1 MFERVLRKFLV
12 VFLEKNGLLPE
23 RQHGFRV
30 FRSTLTQLLSHVDK
44 VLEDME
50 DGKGVDVIYTDFSKA
65 FDTVETGVLLHELRE
80 CGVGGQVGRW
90 LASFLDPSTRQQAV
104 AVDGR
109 VSSLSPVISGVPQGT
124 VLGPILFLIHIRNIA
139 RGLSGSTSATS
150 FADDTRV
157 QKGITSIDDC
167 EALQQDLQHIYQWA
181 DHVNMKF
188 NSDKFECLRYWSDPS
203 KAPDYHYLAPDKQ
216 EIKVKSELRD
226 LGVQLSSSLSFKVHI
241 EHTITAASRLVGWG
255 LRSFWGRGRKVML
268 TLLKSLVQ
276 PKLDYCSQLWSP
288 SDQSSINKLESIQ
301 RNLVSHIRDTKLS
314 SLNYWEKLK
323 ELRIYSQERRRER
336 YIIIFLWKISQGMV
350 SGYDLEFTLDGTRR
364 GRFIIPKSIVK
375 SAPASVRNARERSL
389 AVKGARIFN
398 LLPESLRGLNSGHVE
413 YFKNHLDV
421 FLENIPDQPTVPGL
435 GRGAE
440 SNSLIHQLPLFYSL
454 T

>member
-1 MFERVLRKFLV
+1 
-12 VFLEKNGLLPE
+12 
-23 RQHGFRV
+23 
-30 FRSTLTQLLSHVDK
+30 
-44 VLEDME
+44 
-50 DGKGVDVIYTDFSKA
+50 
-65 FDTVETGVLLHELRE
+65 
-80 CGVGGQVGRW
+80 
-90 LASFLDPSTRQQAV
+90 
-104 AVDGR
+104 
-109 VSSLSPVISGVPQGT
+109 
-124 VLGPILFLIHIRNIA
+124 
-139 RGLSGSTSATS
+139 
-150 FADDTRV
+150 
-157 QKGITSIDDC
+157 
-167 EALQQDLQHIYQWA
+167 
-181 DHVNMKF
+181 MKF

-203 KAPDYHYLAPDKQ
+203 KTPDYHYLAPDKQ

-241 EHTITAASRLVGWG
+241 EQTITAASRLVGWG
-255 LRSFWGRGRKVML
+255 LRTFWGRGRKVML

-288 SDQSSINKLESIQ
+288 SDQSSINKLESIH
-301 RNLVSHIRDTKLS
+301 RNLVSHIRDAKLS

-323 ELRIYSQERRRER
+323 ELRIHFQERRRER

-364 GRFIIPKSIVK
+364 GRFIVPKSIVK

-398 LLPESLRGLNSGHVE
+398 LLPESLRGLNSGHVD